1 MDTIIIC
8 SLTGLTLLCSG
19 IDLNYGVTGE
29 ISLVSEALG
38 TLFTQKGGALVI
50 AVALALFAF
59 STILGWALYGS
70 RCCEFIFG
78 SKAIRPYQVIYVL
91 MIVVGATVDL
101 ELVWNIADT
110 LNGLMALPNL
120 IALALLS
127 GVVVKCTKEY
137 FAKENLWKNRN
148 KLETR
153 IPWNRKVF
161 HGILS
166 GEEKIVQR
174 RKGKMRKPFTIY
186 RLRKP
191 AWL

>member
-1 MDTIIIC
+1 M
-8 SLTGLTLLCSG
+8 
-19 IDLNYGVTGE
+19 
-29 ISLVSEALG
+29 
-38 TLFTQKGGALVI
+38 I

-120 IALALLS
+120 IALAPFVRRGGQMYQGVFCQGKIS
-127 GVVVKCTKEY
+127 GRTEI
-137 FAKENLWKNRN
+137 NWKQ
-148 KLETR
+148 ES
-153 IPWNRKVF
+153 
-161 HGILS
+161 HGTGRCS
-166 GEEKIVQR
+166 MGFFDSWRRKIVQR
-174 RKGKMRKPFTIY
+174 RKGKMRKPLQSIACETSVVIV
-186 RLRKP
+186 
-191 AWL
+191 

>member
-1 MDTIIIC
+1 M
-8 SLTGLTLLCSG
+8 
-19 IDLNYGVTGE
+19 
-29 ISLVSEALG
+29 SEALG

-127 GVVVKCTKEY
+127 GVVVK
-137 FAKENLWKNRN
+137 
-148 KLETR
+148 
-153 IPWNRKVF
+153 
-161 HGILS
+161 LS
-166 GEEKIVQR
+166 LIH
-174 RKGKMRKPFTIY
+174 I
-186 RLRKP
+186 
-191 AWL
+191 